1 MKGKVF
7 VCLLGLSAGC
17 GDDGTSIDEFRYG
30 QGTPGDGL
38 EEGGE
43 MRLDKV
49 YTPDG
54 PIMIIQG
61 MAFVASNTAPFVADG
76 ECARTASRGL
86 WPDAF
91 YDDAVYTDLGDTVTF
106 SNAGDDIVLDRF
118 EDKTDFLGRPHDI
131 MYGGVDV
138 TAAGVDQ
145 ALVQPGEV
153 WTVDFDG
160 VDALEPNNE
169 LVFPDFPDFTTPS
182 GAFTTPNTAPFTVT
196 AGEDF
201 LVEWDAAPYDSS
213 EHTADRPFD
222 FILFKDAESQ
232 PTILCS
238 LPDTGTF
245 TIPAEFIDDL
255 DDSGVAIAGRFT
267 HMLGELDGNRM
278 DLISIHCALAPYTKE

>member
-1 MKGKVF
+1 MGKIRVY
-7 VCLLGLSAGC
+7 VCLVGLLGAC
-17 GDDGTSIDEFRYG
+17 GDDGTSIEDFQYG
-30 QGTPGDGL
+30 RGTPGENL

-61 MAFVASNTAPFVADG
+61 MSFEASNTDPFVPDG
-76 ECARTASRGL
+76 QCTRTSGRNF
-86 WPDAF
+86 WPDAS
-91 YDDAVYTDLGDTVTF
+91 YSDAVYSDLGATVTF
-106 SNAGDDIVLDRF
+106 SNGGDDIVLDRF

-145 ALVQPGEV
+145 ALVQPGET

-160 VDALEPNNE
+160 VDGLEPNNE
-169 LVFPDFPDFTTPS
+169 LIFPEFPDIQEPAAMAS
-182 GAFTTPNTAPFTVT
+182 PNTSPFTVT

-201 LVEWDAAPYDSS
+201 AVRWTADPYDSS

-222 FILFKDAESQ
+222 FILFKDSTME

-245 TIPAEFIDDL
+245 DIPAEFIDDL
-255 DDSGVAIAGRFT
+255 DDSGVAIMGRFT
-267 HMLGELDGNRM
+267 HMLGAIDGHRL